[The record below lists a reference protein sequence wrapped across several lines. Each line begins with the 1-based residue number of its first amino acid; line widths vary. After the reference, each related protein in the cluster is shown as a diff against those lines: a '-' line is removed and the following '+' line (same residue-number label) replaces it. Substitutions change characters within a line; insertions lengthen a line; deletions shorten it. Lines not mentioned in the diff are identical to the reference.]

1 MPYIASYMESVS
13 SGQRYEKNVKPTL
26 VIWKN
31 IGKVYKIRIINYC
44 RGEGARSLNVQ
55 LSNNPKA
62 GWGFD
67 AE

>member
-1 MPYIASYMESVS
+1 MSYAASYMESVS

-31 IGKVYKIRIINYC
+31 IGKVYKIRILIL
-44 RGEGARSLNVQ
+44 RGEGARILNVQ

-62 GWGFD
+62 GWCFD